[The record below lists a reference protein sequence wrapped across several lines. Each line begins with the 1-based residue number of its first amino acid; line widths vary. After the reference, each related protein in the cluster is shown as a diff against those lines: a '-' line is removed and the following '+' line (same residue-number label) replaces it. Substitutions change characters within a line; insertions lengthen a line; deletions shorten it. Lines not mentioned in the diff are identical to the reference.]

1 MENQER
7 KTLSASILKQAVRD
21 IASKDSHL
29 SQEAIEYFNTKDFDN
44 LCSSLEIQS
53 DKVRESVHKLFQYPL
68 LTRKEIADRLARIID
83 TKIVKDN

>member
-7 KTLSASILKQAVRD
+7 KTLSASIIKQAVRD
-21 IASKDSHL
+21 ITSKDSHL

-68 LTRKEIADRLARIID
+68 LTMKKIADRLARIID

>member
-44 LCSSLEIQS
+44 LCPI
-53 DKVRESVHKLFQYPL
+53 R
-68 LTRKEIADRLARIID
+68 
-83 TKIVKDN
+83 

>member
-68 LTRKEIADRLARIID
+68 LTRKKIADRLARIID